1 MPLPFNRSLAGDS
14 LIIVFGDTSSISP
27 ITSRTLTGVRG
38 RSSELVSLAS
48 VEPLALPGDMPG
60 ASVVALR
67 ANSLTLPGEAPPGLP
82 SVLTSP
88 EERRPWCLD
97 RDCLMREY
105 CVHLVSRIVLQRLEQ
120 HNRVL
125 VVSASC

>member
-1 MPLPFNRSLAGDS
+1 MPLPFNRSLAGNS

-48 VEPLALPGDMPG
+48 VDPLALPGDMLG

-88 EERRPWCLD
+88 EERRP
-97 RDCLMREY
+97 
-105 CVHLVSRIVLQRLEQ
+105 
-120 HNRVL
+120 
-125 VVSASC
+125 